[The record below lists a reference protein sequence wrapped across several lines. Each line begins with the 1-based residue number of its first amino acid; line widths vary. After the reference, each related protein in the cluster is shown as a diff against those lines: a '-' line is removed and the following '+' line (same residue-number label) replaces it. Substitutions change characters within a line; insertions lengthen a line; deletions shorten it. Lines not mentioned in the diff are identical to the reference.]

1 MLPYYIYNN
10 MNNQLAVERTV
21 PNIYYCYLADNLGFR
36 SSYDRII
43 RCMGFK
49 FDFSIF
55 NSSAQPD
62 ASPVGEFDKYPNLLS
77 NYESSS
83 VRDMFFG

>member
-1 MLPYYIYNN
+1 MGTLLCIE
-10 MNNQLAVERTV
+10 QVLRTS
-21 PNIYYCYLADNLGFR
+21 PSSACLADNLGFR
-36 SSYDRII
+36 NSYDRII

-55 NSSAQPD
+55 TGSAQPD
-62 ASPVGEFDKYPNLLS
+62 PSPVWDYDTYPNIRC

-83 VRDMFFG
+83 VQNMFFG

>member
-1 MLPYYIYNN
+1 MLCNLKYPGEICVELVPVC
-10 MNNQLAVERTV
+10 MSFLPLA
-21 PNIYYCYLADNLGFR
+21 LADNLGFR
-36 SSYDRII
+36 NAYDRII

-55 NSSAQPD
+55 TSSAQPD
-62 ASPVGEFDKYPNLLS
+62 PSPVGDYDKYPNIRC

-83 VRDMFFG
+83 VQDMFFGQ